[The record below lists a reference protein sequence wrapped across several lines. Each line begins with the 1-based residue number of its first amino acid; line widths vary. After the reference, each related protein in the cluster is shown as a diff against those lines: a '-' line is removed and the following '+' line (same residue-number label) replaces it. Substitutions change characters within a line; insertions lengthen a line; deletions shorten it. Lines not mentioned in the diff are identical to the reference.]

1 MYPEHE
7 KLNTEKLNTMD
18 ELVEWL
24 ESKGFSI
31 CKLDKIGFYNGDIEH
46 ANWRELR
53 AEFFGTTED
62 KLEKERLE
70 MIKKL

>member
-31 CKLDKIGFYNGDIEH
+31 CKLDKIGFYN
-46 ANWRELR
+46 
-53 AEFFGTTED
+53 
-62 KLEKERLE
+62 
-70 MIKKL
+70 KKDMF